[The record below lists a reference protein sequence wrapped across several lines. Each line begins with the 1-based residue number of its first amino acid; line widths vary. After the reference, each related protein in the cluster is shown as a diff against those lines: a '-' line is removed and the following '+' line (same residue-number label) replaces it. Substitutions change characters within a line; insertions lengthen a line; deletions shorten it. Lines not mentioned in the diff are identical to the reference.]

1 MTVAVVTVVHGR
13 AGHLARQ
20 VAGLSRSTRP
30 PDLHVVVAM
39 DDPAV
44 ADAPDGGLDRVVV
57 PVGRR
62 DGHLPLATA
71 RNAGARAAW
80 AAGAE
85 VVVFLDV
92 DCIPAPGLV
101 EAYARAAADAETSG
115 DLLCGPVTYLPPP
128 PAGGYDLAGLP
139 ALDAPHPARPAP
151 PPGTVVRSD
160 DQHDLFWSLSFALR
174 QRTWHD
180 LGGFDEAYVGYGG
193 EDTDFAQRARR
204 AGASLAWIGSAR
216 AYHQH
221 HPVSSPPVEHVHDIV
236 RNAGLFRSRWGTWPM
251 QGWLEAFERDGLVGR
266 LDDGAYV
273 VREPAA
279 LAEPAAGG
287 TLGPWL

>member
-1 MTVAVVTVVHGR
+1 MTVVVVTVVHGR
-13 AGHLARQ
+13 AEHLARQ
-20 VAGLSRSTRP
+20 VAGLARSTLRP
-30 PDLHVVVAM
+30 DRHVVVAM

-44 ADAPDGGLDRVVV
+44 ADAPDGGLERLVV
-57 PVGRR
+57 PIDRR
-62 DGHLPLATA
+62 DGRLPLAAA
-71 RNAGARAAW
+71 RNAGVRAAW
-80 AAGAE
+80 DGGAE
-85 VVVFLDV
+85 VAVLLDV

-115 DLLCGPVTYLPPP
+115 DLLGGPVTYLPPP
-128 PAGGYDLAGLP
+128 PAGGYDLDALP

-151 PPGTVVRSD
+151 APGAVVRSD

-180 LGGFDEAYVGYGG
+180 LGGFDEAYLGYGG
-193 EDTDFAQRARR
+193 EDTDFACRARR
-204 AGASLAWIGSAR
+204 AGVSLAWIGSAR

-221 HPVSSPPVEHVHDIV
+221 HPVSSPPVEHLEDVV
-236 RNAGLFRSRWGTWPM
+236 RNAALFHARWGTWPM
-251 QGWLEAFERDGLVGR
+251 RGWLDAFERDGLVAR
-266 LDDGAYV
+266 RDDGSYV

-279 LAEPAAGG
+279 LAELAAGG